1 MQIIVIIVS
10 LALLGV
16 NIWGT
21 VEMEQEF
28 DAAWFIPSD
37 SYASAYL
44 EANNRYFPSDGIR
57 TNIYMGMY

>member
-1 MQIIVIIVS
+1 MVLVVTF
-10 LALLGV
+10 LLLGV

-37 SYASAYL
+37 SYASAYID
-44 EANNRYFPSDGIR
+44 ASNTYFSSDGID
-57 TNIYMGMY
+57 THVYMG